1 MCPQTQQLYQRVAAC
16 SDLQQKRVHVHMH
29 AHTHTHTHSAAAAV
43 KLRCRLLMFK
53 ALYLLCMSVLSN
65 HFPAL
70 RVKHGNKG
78 KQHIQKCQTTHL
90 AFHVCG
96 IAMTQKQ
103 QPSVRTQD
111 SLIDSGCCRGRW
123 VKAAETLNGC
133 QKLSSRKN
141 NCNYNVDK

>member
-1 MCPQTQQLYQRVAAC
+1 MCPQTQQLYERVAAC
-16 SDLQQKRVHVHMH
+16 SELQQKRVHAHTH
-29 AHTHTHTHSAAAAV
+29 ANAHTHTLCCCCSKTAMQAFDVQGAV
-43 KLRCRLLMFK
+43 
-53 ALYLLCMSVLSN
+53 SVVHVCTLKS
-65 HFPAL
+65 FLAL

-78 KQHIQKCQTTHL
+78 KQHIQKCQMTHL

-103 QPSVRTQD
+103 HPSVRMQD

-123 VKAAETLNGC
+123 VKAAEILNGC